1 MSPSPRA
8 RRLSLAAVPFAAAAL
23 AAPLL
28 ATAPASAAPVPA
40 EDAVAK
46 YAALGDSF
54 TSGVGIPDQVD
65 AECGRSDRNYP
76 TLVSADLAP
85 GSFTDLSCGG
95 ATTEHMTEPQGSN
108 PPQFDALEQ
117 DTDLVT
123 LQVGGNDM
131 GFADIVTRCAVLGAF
146 DPNGQPCK
154 ASFTSGDSDELQE
167 RIEETAPKIDG
178 VLEGIAERSPDARVL
193 LLGYP
198 VIMPDDGS
206 NCHGTVPIAA
216 GDAPWLRDSQKSLN
230 DMLAERAQAHGA
242 EYVDTYTGSVG
253 HDLCQPEDVRW
264 MEPLNAVDA
273 APVHPNAA
281 GHEAMAGAVLGT
293 ASAAPAGRL

>member
-1 MSPSPRA
+1 MPPSPRT
-8 RRLSLAAVPFAAAAL
+8 RRLGLAAAPVAAAAL
-23 AAPLL
+23 VLPMLGA
-28 ATAPASAAPVPA
+28 APASAVSVPT
-40 EDAVAK
+40 DGAVQE

-54 TSGVGIPDQVD
+54 TSGVGIPDEVD

-76 TLVSADLAP
+76 TLVSADLSP
-85 GSFTDLSCGG
+85 GSFTDISCGG

-108 PPQFDALEQ
+108 PPQFDALGAG
-117 DTDLVT
+117 TDLVT

-131 GFADIVTRCAVLGAF
+131 GFADIVTRCAFLGTF
-146 DPNGQPCK
+146 NPYGEPCK
-154 ASFTSGDSDELQE
+154 NSYTYGGTDRLQE
-167 RIEETAPKIDG
+167 RIAETAPKIDG

-206 NCHGTVPIAA
+206 NCHSTVPIAA
-216 GDAPWLRDSQKSLN
+216 GDAPWLRDTQKSLN

-242 EYVDTYTGSVG
+242 EYVDTYTGSIG
-253 HDLCQPEDVRW
+253 HDLCKPQDVRW

-281 GHEAMAGAVLGT
+281 GHEGMAGAVLGT
-293 ASAAPAGRL
+293 AAPVPAGGA

>member
-8 RRLSLAAVPFAAAAL
+8 RRLSPAAVPLAAAAL

-28 ATAPASAAPVPA
+28 GTAPASAAPGPA
-40 EDAVAK
+40 EDAVAA

-76 TLVSADLAP
+76 TLVSADLSP

-108 PPQFDALEQ
+108 PPQFDALEA

-154 ASFTSGDSDELQE
+154 DSFTSGDGDELQG
-167 RIEETAPKIDG
+167 RIDETAPKIDG

-216 GDAPWLRDSQKSLN
+216 GDAPWLRDTQKSLN

-242 EYVDTYTGSVG
+242 EYVDTYTGSIG

-264 MEPLNAVDA
+264 MEPLKAVDA

-293 ASAAPAGRL
+293 AAASPAGRV